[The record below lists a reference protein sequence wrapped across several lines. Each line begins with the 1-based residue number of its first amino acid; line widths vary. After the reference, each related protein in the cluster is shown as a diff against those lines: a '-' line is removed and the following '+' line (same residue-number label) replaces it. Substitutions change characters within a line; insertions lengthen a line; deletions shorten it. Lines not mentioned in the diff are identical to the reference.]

1 MAEKKKSKLRVFIK
15 KHFSI
20 IVVCAIMLIPSIYT
34 VLFLGSMWD
43 PYGNTQ
49 NLPVAVVNQDEAVVY
64 DGGKINIGEQL
75 CGNLRAN
82 GSLKFNFVDE
92 RVALDGLE
100 NGTFYMVMIIPKNF
114 SYNSTTL
121 TSDNPTKMQIKY
133 YTNPGTNYIASKF
146 GESAIKAIKEELNK
160 TVINTYATTV
170 YAKLDTIGEGFTAAA
185 DGSHQIYSGA
195 GALKNGN
202 RQITAGLDTLSNG
215 CLTLEEGTGT
225 LQEGLTEYTD
235 GVNQVNDG
243 VKLLNS
249 NSDALNDGAEQLL
262 DGLNTMSDTIGSS
275 LTEENLKDLET
286 LESGLIQLN
295 DGIQTL
301 QKAINEDY
309 KLSDDTI
316 KEINRTIENCEKII
330 QTDDFENLCEL
341 LNRSDIDYDS
351 IKSTVERLLKI
362 PGLKD
367 KEKENIQRLIDMID
381 LLKTAQAI
389 GPYVTPEN
397 AEKVITAAKSLVS
410 AYGQL
415 TDGVQQLSDGGNKA
429 LPVASETLKTLSNGL
444 LSVKQGLDQTKEKD
458 GETGLIE
465 GMQTLKAGVTAY
477 TDGVSQVYDGTQ
489 QLVANNGKL
498 LSGAG
503 QLNDGAVQLADGSK
517 QLYNGSLEIDAGCTR
532 LMAGAKTL
540 EKSLQNGADQIEQ
553 TNTSDEAADMFSQP
567 VTDKEIFLRHIN
579 SNGEAMS
586 AYMMCAGLWV
596 ACLAYC
602 LMFSPYKTSLA
613 KWKGQK
619 DFIIHAIISVVVA
632 VVQAPIMITLLM
644 AIDGMRP
651 AHVLGTYLMSM
662 LVSVAFMSLIFFV
675 STLLGEVGSF
685 VLLVLLCL
693 QLSGAA
699 GTYPIELSPK
709 FYQIIHPFMP
719 FSYGVD
725 SFRSTVS
732 TGNPLTTDIIFFVSI
747 IVISGLLTALTFIVR
762 TRIHQK
768 RYEQQIKERL
778 EKEIEYYNAE
788 LI

>member
-1 MAEKKKSKLRVFIK
+1 MAEKKKSKLRTFIK

-20 IVVCAIMLIPSIYT
+20 IVVFAIMLIPSIYT

-49 NLPVAVVNQDEAVVY
+49 NLPVAVVNQDKAVNY
-64 DGGKINIGEQL
+64 EGKEINIGEQL
-75 CGNLRAN
+75 CDNLRAN

-92 RVALDGLE
+92 QVAIDGLE
-100 NGTFYMVMIIPKNF
+100 NGTFYMVMIIPENF
-114 SYNSTTL
+114 SHNSTTL
-121 TSDNPTKMQIKY
+121 TSDTPTKMQIKY

-146 GESAIKAIKEELNK
+146 GESAMKTIKEQLNK

-170 YAKLDTIGEGFTAAA
+170 YGKLDTIGEGFTAAA
-185 DGSHQIYSGA
+185 DGSHQIYNGA
-195 GALKNGN
+195 GTLKSGN
-202 RQITAGLDTLSNG
+202 KQITAGLDTLSNG
-215 CLTLEEGTGT
+215 CLTLKEGTET
-225 LQEGLTEYTD
+225 LQEGLTQYTD
-235 GVNQVNDG
+235 GVNKVNDG
-243 VKLLNS
+243 VKQLNS
-249 NSDALNDGAEQLL
+249 NSDALNDGAGQLL

-286 LESGLIQLN
+286 LESGLLQLN

-316 KEINRTIENCEKII
+316 KKINKTIVDCEKII
-330 QTDDFENLCEL
+330 QTDEFKNLCKL

-351 IKSTVERLLKI
+351 IKSTVEKLLKI

-367 KEKENIQRLIDMID
+367 KEKENIQRLLDMID
-381 LLKTAQAI
+381 LLKTAQTI
-389 GPYVTPEN
+389 GPYITPEN

-415 TDGVQQLSDGGNKA
+415 TDGVQQLSDGGKQA
-429 LPVASETLKTLSNGL
+429 LPVASETLKTLSGGL
-444 LSVKQGLDQTKEKD
+444 LNVKQGLDQTKAKD
-458 GETGLIE
+458 GKTGLIE
-465 GMQTLKAGVTAY
+465 GMQTLKTGIAAYTGGVT
-477 TDGVSQVYDGTQ
+477 QVYDGTK

-503 QLNDGAVQLADGSK
+503 QLNGGAIQLSDGSK
-517 QLYNGSLEIDAGCTR
+517 KLYDGSLQIDGGCVK

-540 EKSLQNGADQIEQ
+540 EQSLQNGAEQIEQ

-567 VTDKEIFLRHIN
+567 VTDKEIFQRHIN

-586 AYMMCAGLWV
+586 AYMMCAALWV

-632 VVQAPIMITLLM
+632 VTQAPIMITLLM

-651 AHVLGTYLMSM
+651 AHVLGTYLMSI
-662 LVSVAFMSLIFFV
+662 LVSLAFMSLIFFV

-685 VLLVLLCL
+685 LLLVLLCL
-693 QLSGAA
+693 QLAGAA

-725 SFRSTVS
+725 AFRSTVA

-747 IVISGLLTALTFIVR
+747 IVISGLLTALTFAVR

-768 RYEQQIKERL
+768 RYEQQVKEKL

>member
-1 MAEKKKSKLRVFIK
+1 
-15 KHFSI
+15 
-20 IVVCAIMLIPSIYT
+20 MLIPSIYT

-49 NLPVAVVNQDEAVVY
+49 NLPVAVVNQDEAVEY
-64 DGGKINIGEQL
+64 DGKEINIGEQL
-75 CGNLRAN
+75 CDNLRAS

-92 RVALDGLE
+92 RVAIDGLE
-100 NGTFYMVMIIPKNF
+100 NGTFYMVMIIPEDF
-114 SYNSTTL
+114 SHNSTTL
-121 TSDNPTKMQIKY
+121 TSDTPTKMQIKY

-146 GESAIKAIKEELNK
+146 GESAMKTIKEQLNK
-160 TVINTYATTV
+160 TVINTYAKTV
-170 YAKLDTIGEGFTAAA
+170 YGNLDTIGEGFTAAA
-185 DGSHQIYSGA
+185 DGSHQIYNGT
-195 GALKNGN
+195 GTLKSGN

-215 CLTLEEGTGT
+215 CLTLKEGTET
-225 LQEGLTEYTD
+225 LQEGLTQYTD
-235 GVNQVNDG
+235 GVNKVNAG
-243 VKLLNS
+243 VKQLNA
-249 NSDALNDGAEQLL
+249 NSGALNDGADQLL

-316 KEINRTIENCEKII
+316 KKINKTIDDCDKII
-330 QTDDFENLCEL
+330 QTDEFKNLCKL

-351 IKSTVERLLKI
+351 IKSTVEKLLKI

-367 KEKENIQRLIDMID
+367 KEKENIQRLLDMID
-381 LLKTAQAI
+381 LLKIAQTI
-389 GPYVTPEN
+389 GPYITPEN

-415 TDGVQQLSDGGNKA
+415 TDGVQQLSDGGKQA
-429 LPVASETLKTLSNGL
+429 LPVASETLKNLSGGL
-444 LSVKQGLDQTKEKD
+444 LNVKQGLDQTKAKD
-458 GETGLIE
+458 GKTGLIE
-465 GMQTLKAGVTAY
+465 GMQTLKTGIAAYTGGVT
-477 TDGVSQVYDGTQ
+477 QVYDGTK

-503 QLNDGAVQLADGSK
+503 QLNGGAIQLSDGSK
-517 QLYNGSLEIDAGCTR
+517 KLYDGSLQIDGGCVK

-540 EKSLQNGADQIEQ
+540 EQSLQDGAEQIEQ

-567 VTDKEIFLRHIN
+567 VTDKEIFQRHIN

-586 AYMMCAGLWV
+586 AYMMCAALWV

-632 VVQAPIMITLLM
+632 VTQAPIMITLLM

-651 AHVLGTYLMSM
+651 AHVLGTYLMSI
-662 LVSVAFMSLIFFV
+662 LVSLAFMSLIFFV

-685 VLLVLLCL
+685 LLLVLLCL
-693 QLSGAA
+693 QLAGAA

-709 FYQIIHPFMP
+709 FFQIIHPFMP

-725 SFRSTVS
+725 AFRSTVA
-732 TGNPLTTDIIFFVSI
+732 TGNPLTTDIIFFTSI
-747 IVISGLLTALTFIVR
+747 IVISGLLTALTFAVR

-768 RYEQQIKERL
+768 RYEQQVKEKL